1 MSLFKSVKKAL
12 GFPDDYNDDLDDLAD
27 LEDADDDDDINSSYI
42 ENNGNTDSE
51 KDVIP
56 TKLVSDEFILNLAE
70 DIVKVFGPEQ
80 PDKALLI
87 TSVSTLLAQNLPFV
101 AEMGR
106 QEAENSYLRERAP
119 LIRELNDLKKKSSD
133 IETQRERFEVNRLNN
148 ERQKR
153 ALNDKLE
160 DYQKQILILEAEHE
174 QLLLENKYMAD
185 KIRGIMPSDATPTA
199 AQNTGYKQLAAE
211 NTKLQREISDLR
223 AKLLEVS
230 DIDIEKFQNEFE
242 QQVNLLEERLKN
254 KDEEIKQLRQDNG
267 QLSLESQKLSTR
279 VSVDDEKINA
289 LEIKVAELHKTIQ
302 TNVFDHAA
310 EEEKLQ
316 NEIKR
321 LTANLSKLET
331 GKDESTKNKK
341 SSKAQKSDSKPLAID
356 ELMDSTDWF
365 SAPEPGPRQKDPEVT
380 ENFGYKNQL
389 KKKSQKPD
397 DNQLTLF

>member
-12 GFPDDYNDDLDDLAD
+12 GFPEDYNDDLDDIAD
-27 LEDADDDDDINSSYI
+27 LEDVDDDDYDLSSTDVD
-42 ENNGNTDSE
+42 NNIGSDKN
-51 KDVIP
+51 VIS
-56 TKLVSDEFILNLAE
+56 TKLVSDEFVLNLAE
-70 DIVKVFGPEQ
+70 DIVKIFGSDQ

-87 TSVSTLLAQNLPFV
+87 TSVSTILAQNLPFV

-106 QEAENSYLRERAP
+106 QQAENSYLRERAP
-119 LIRELNDLKKKSSD
+119 LVRELNELKKRTSD
-133 IETQRERFEVNRLNN
+133 IDTQREHYEVNRLNN

-153 ALNDKLE
+153 ALNDKIE
-160 DYQKQILILEAEHE
+160 DFQKQILILEAEHE

-185 KIRGIMPSDATPTA
+185 KIRGIMPPDTTPTA
-199 AQNTGYKQLAAE
+199 AQNSGYKQLAAE
-211 NTKLQREISDLR
+211 NTRLQREIDNLR

-242 QQVNLLEERLKN
+242 EQVNQLEDKLKS
-254 KDEEIKQLRQDNG
+254 KDEEIRALRQDNG
-267 QLSLESQKLSTR
+267 QLSLESQKLNSR
-279 VSVDDEKINA
+279 VIVDDEKINA

-302 TNVFDHAA
+302 TNLFDHAA

-321 LTANLSKLET
+321 LTTSITK
-331 GKDESTKNKK
+331 KESNNID
-341 SSKAQKSDSKPLAID
+341 SSKGRKAAKTQKTDAEPLAID

-365 SAPEPGPRQKDPEVT
+365 AAPEPGPRHKDPEVT

-389 KKKSQKPD
+389 KKKTQKTD